1 MTLVPD
7 DSTGATLQG
16 SAALSLLE
24 LRRHLIR
31 RAGELSGRARVLRA
45 RGDAKGAAA
54 AAEQAARLR
63 MVARDME
70 RRRGRS
76 AHPG

>member
-1 MTLVPD
+1 MNLVPED
-7 DSTGATLQG
+7 PTGATLQG

-24 LRRHLIR
+24 LRRHLVR

-45 RGDAKGAAA
+45 RGDARGAAA

-63 MVARDME
+63 TVARDME
-70 RRRGRS
+70 RRRS
-76 AHPG
+76 HAAHR